1 MLKKLD
7 LSIIIPTKDRPSL
20 IKKTIDQLSKN
31 IFFFKEIIIIDSS
44 NKFIKKK
51 IYNIISK
58 SKLNI
63 KIYDSKPSISVQR
76 NLGLKKVKKNRKL
89 IMFLDDDINFYKDSL
104 KKMYKFINNNSQ
116 CGYDG
121 IGFNLI
127 NKEKE
132 NFLLTLIKKSYIF
145 TFLDIYNSKPG
156 IVTKSG
162 WHTKATNLKSNTFVD
177 WLTTQAVIYVKKKI
191 QKKNFEILYGKYSY
205 LEDLDF
211 SFSIKNRNNL
221 IICSN
226 AKYYSNN
233 KIKRNSFN
241 FGFKEIFNRYIFI
254 KKFNLSTTRFFVNA
268 ILLGIKNML
277 VSFLSFKK
285 EFYLQSL
292 GNLAS
297 ILYIISFN
305 NKISNKINLYY
316 RKLFFIFKIFF

>member
-51 IYNIISK
+51 IHNIINN

-63 KIYDSKPSISVQR
+63 KIYDSKSSISVQR

-104 KKMYKFINNNSQ
+104 KKMYKFISNNTQ

-127 NKEKE
+127 NKDKE
-132 NFLLTLIKKSYIF
+132 NFLLTLIKKSSIF
-145 TFLDIYNSKPG
+145 SFLDIYNSKPG

-162 WHTKATNLKSNTFVD
+162 WHTKAINLKKDTFVD
-177 WLTTQAVIYVKKKI
+177 WLPTQAVIYVKKKI

-221 IICSN
+221 IICSK

-241 FGFKEIFNRYIFI
+241 FGFKEILNRYIFI
-254 KKFNLSTTRFFVNA
+254 KKFDLSTIRFFVNA
-268 ILLGIKNML
+268 ILLSIKNML

-292 GNLAS
+292 GNIAS

-305 NKISNKINLYY
+305 NKISNKINLYC
-316 RKLFFIFKIFF
+316 RKLFFIF